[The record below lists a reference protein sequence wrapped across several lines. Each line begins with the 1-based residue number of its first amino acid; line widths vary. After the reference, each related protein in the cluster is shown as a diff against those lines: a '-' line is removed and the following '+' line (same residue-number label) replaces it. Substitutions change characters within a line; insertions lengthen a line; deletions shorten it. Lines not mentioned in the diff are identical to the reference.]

1 MTFFGDLWALLATLA
16 LTAPQ
21 RAVLFAIVA
30 AVTALRSSL
39 PSSSSLRAGNSTPS
53 KYLPTCPGRR
63 FLKKST
69 VLCLL
74 LADRWRYGTAP
85 R

>member
-63 FLKKST
+63 FLKKPT

-74 LADRWRYGTAP
+74 LADR
-85 R
+85 